1 MNDLKFAF
9 RQLLK
14 NPGFTVHPP
23 QCRRADRVQIP
34 QGCSRKAGHLR
45 QYSYGGRAVAVLTL
59 ALGIGTNT
67 AINICSDK
75 TPSSLQRQTLLPVAP
90 VAAVGFKA
98 SFLAQDRVAGVA
110 QALPEF
116 VHQLG
121 AFFRRQCQ
129 NLLLDLF
136 DGCAHALSS
145 CPKVGI
151 ELEPVKALSRLS
163 VSTIIN

>member
-75 TPSSLQRQTLLPVAP
+75 TPSSLQRQTLLPVARFTAGMSHGP
-90 VAAVGFKA
+90 DEDAILQNLVDDAVGKPPRQDP
-98 SFLAQDRVAGVA
+98 AQIPAD
-110 QALPEF
+110 LPMC
-116 VHQLG
+116 
-121 AFFRRQCQ
+121 FREEPSS
-129 NLLLDLF
+129 LDALLDLS
-136 DGCAHALSS
+136 H
-145 CPKVGI
+145 K
-151 ELEPVKALSRLS
+151 RH
-163 VSTIIN
+163 